1 MMVNS
6 RASYPELVPLL
17 LKLLRDLS
25 SGFTN
30 SKDETETPSIC
41 PHFWSLNIS
50 WICQQPDKGLK
61 T

>member
-1 MMVNS
+1 
-6 RASYPELVPLL
+6 

-50 WICQQPDKGLK
+50 WICQQPDKGFK